1 MRHLISGEDCAIAG
15 EATAATAAPVADTFK
30 KSRRFIQA
38 SPCWGVFPDF
48 LEHLFLRI
56 DFSRLPK
63 ALWRGRFN
71 TEVRRRKRNKGMT
84 ALIKRKSHAP
94 RKTGS
99 GRGDDAL
106 ELVADLGAD
115 RAVDRRVRAIGLA
128 LHDRRPGIRGD
139 PNRHVQRNLAQKR
152 HGKPLR
158 LVPRAAVTKD

>member
-1 MRHLISGEDCAIAG
+1 MRHLSSGEDCAIAG

-94 RKTGS
+94 PERGS
-99 GRGDDAL
+99 GRSDDAL
-106 ELVADLGAD
+106 QLDADLGAD
-115 RAVDRRVRAIGLA
+115 RAGDRRVRAIGLV
-128 LHDRRPGIRGD
+128 RRAGRPAIRRGAARRGKRTL
-139 PNRHVQRNLAQKR
+139 PQNRPA
-152 HGKPLR
+152 KPLR
-158 LVPRAAVTKD
+158 LVPRS

>member
-38 SPCWGVFPDF
+38 SPCWDVFPDF
-48 LEHLFLRI
+48 LEHLFRRI

-71 TEVRRRKRNKGMT
+71 TEVRWRKRNKGMT

-94 RKTGS
+94 GKEAQAAAMTPWSWSRT
-99 GRGDDAL
+99 
-106 ELVADLGAD
+106 
-115 RAVDRRVRAIGLA
+115 LA
-128 LHDRRPGIRGD
+128 PIAR
-139 PNRHVQRNLAQKR
+139 
-152 HGKPLR
+152 
-158 LVPRAAVTKD
+158 